1 MKVPRKER
9 MSLAEKLYL
18 PAILKGLTITGRHAA
33 RFSDRVTRQYPEEPT
48 PIPDGY
54 RGMPVLVKDEEGR
67 MKCVACQLCEF
78 VCPPEAI
85 KIVPGEYAE
94 SNVEKYPAR
103 FDLNMLRCIYCGLC
117 EEACPEEAIF
127 MSGIATFVAP
137 TREAAILPKE
147 KLLELGGVRAG
158 DIKKWAS
165 K

>member
-1 MKVPRKER
+1 MTL
-9 MSLAEKLYL
+9 MEKLYL

-33 RFSDRVTRQYPEEPT
+33 SPSDKVTRQYPEQPT

-54 RGMPVLVKDEEGR
+54 RGIPVLVTDEHDR
-67 MKCVACQLCEF
+67 IKCVACQLCEF

-85 KIVPGEYAE
+85 KIVPAEYSE

-127 MSGIATFVAP
+127 MSDNATFVASS
-137 TREAAILPKE
+137 REDAVLNKE
-147 KLLELGGVRAG
+147 RLLELGGRREG
-158 DIKKWAS
+158 QIRKWAS